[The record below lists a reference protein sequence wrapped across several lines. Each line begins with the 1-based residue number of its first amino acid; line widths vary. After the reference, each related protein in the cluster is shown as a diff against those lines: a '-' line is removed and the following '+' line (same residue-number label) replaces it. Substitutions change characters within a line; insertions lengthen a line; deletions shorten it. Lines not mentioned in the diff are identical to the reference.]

1 LRRWGAHLDMQIV
14 YSNMW
19 ANLCSWFS
27 PGPVK
32 YTYQLQHVPVLEGVR
47 TIRTRQAS
55 PYLPYLGP
63 PEVETRVV
71 RRTYG
76 IRIHYEQSGLLGIVT
91 RTSVLGFLIGS
102 ITLLSIPWTI
112 SELFVSLSVFSS
124 PELYKEVVID
134 APSASVTKKN
144 Q

>member
-1 LRRWGAHLDMQIV
+1 M
-14 YSNMW
+14 
-19 ANLCSWFS
+19 
-27 PGPVK
+27 
-32 YTYQLQHVPVLEGVR
+32 
-47 TIRTRQAS
+47 
-55 PYLPYLGP
+55 
-63 PEVETRVV
+63 